1 MKNNPMLKDFYELTA
16 LEVYSK
22 KERAI
27 CDVMKQKLTAL
38 GLEVEEETI
47 RRKKPA
53 VNAGISSPS

>member
-38 GLEVEEETI
+38 GLEVE
-47 RRKKPA
+47 
-53 VNAGISSPS
+53 